1 VTYRWPR
8 PQTLAL
14 TTVFAAAAAS
24 MLVFSRPVE
33 MMVDGVRVTSDVPP
47 VTTASREVFVPLR
60 TIAEALGAEMIV
72 ERDGSISVVRGNQ
85 SLRLVVGKQHATLNA
100 MPFTFHHAP
109 FRVRGRVMVSL
120 AAISRAF
127 HVQAKYD
134 ARTARVDVTSPAAA
148 PGTPN

>member
-1 VTYRWPR
+1 MTYRWPR

-24 MLVFSRPVE
+24 MLALSRPVE

-47 VTTASREVFVPLR
+47 VTTSSREVFVPLR

-72 ERDGSISVVRGNQ
+72 EKDGSIAVVRGNQ
-85 SLRLVVGKQHATLNA
+85 SLRLVVGNHHAILNA

-120 AAISRAF
+120 TALSRAF
-127 HVQAKYD
+127 GVQAKYD
-134 ARTARVDVTSPAAA
+134 AHTARVDVTSAA